1 MSETRYMLDDLRP
14 SNTFERKIL
23 EYLAAGGSLP
33 VTVQH
38 AAPDLSEVFNRLVAL
53 ENRPVGQV
61 AVPVQSNAAPADLTP
76 MLDAIANVSERM
88 ATIERVVVQEGM
100 SLAPAE
106 PFDPAPLQEEIAAL
120 RSTISRKDEQLIG
133 QERLLQAMAQVVD
146 DLQQRVGV
154 IEAIDI
160 TLVDERKAG

>member
-14 SNTFERKIL
+14 SNTFERRLLQIL
-23 EYLAAGGSLP
+23 VDGQPIP

-38 AAPDLSEVFNRLVAL
+38 EAPDLSEVFARLAVL
-53 ENRPVGQV
+53 EQRPVEQMP
-61 AVPVQSNAAPADLTP
+61 VPVQSSAEPPDLAP

-88 ATIERVVVQEGM
+88 ATIERVVVQDGV
-100 SLAPAE
+100 SLAHAE
-106 PFDPAPLQEEIAAL
+106 PFDPAPLLREIEEL
-120 RSTISRKDEQLIG
+120 RATLSRKDEQLIG

-146 DLQQRVGV
+146 DLQHRVGV